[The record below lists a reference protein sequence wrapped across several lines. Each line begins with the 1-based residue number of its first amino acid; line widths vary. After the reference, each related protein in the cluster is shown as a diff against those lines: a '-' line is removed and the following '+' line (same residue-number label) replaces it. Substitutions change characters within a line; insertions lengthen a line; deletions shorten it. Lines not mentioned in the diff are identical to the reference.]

1 MRSSVYCLS
10 VIVLVSITQYS
21 CDAGTVANLALQKP
35 YTWSTPPFY
44 QYGGDRMCTDD
55 GDKAQLTDG
64 ELSDRLWW
72 DKRMVAWGSSFYL
85 TIDLGDVFPI
95 GSINIRAAS
104 CPSGQMFPESIDV
117 FVSKTLQSYGYVSR
131 WNKPLESLQA
141 SQRVYRVLDLGQVD
155 RLGRYIT
162 LYVKGALFADE
173 IYVYEAAKTAAIA
186 DADNLTEYAVPV
198 IAPSLDECV
207 KDLGLIHDG
216 VLGLALTMIRDEVLS
231 DVEVELPEA
240 VEVVFPK
247 LVD

>member
-1 MRSSVYCLS
+1 MRIHEVFSILFVSCCTRLDYSV
-10 VIVLVSITQYS
+10 
-21 CDAGTVANLALQKP
+21 
-35 YTWSTPPFY
+35 
-44 QYGGDRMCTDD
+44 
-55 GDKAQLTDG
+55 
-64 ELSDRLWW
+64 
-72 DKRMVAWGSSFYL
+72 YL

-104 CPSGQMFPESIDV
+104 CPSGAMFPESIDV
-117 FVSKTLQSYGYVSR
+117 FVSKTPQSYGYVLR
-131 WNKPLESLQA
+131 WKRPLESLRS

-162 LYVKGALFADE
+162 LYAKEVLSADE